1 MTTGRKEIIKKA
13 RRVVV
18 KVGSSVLAG
27 APLRG
32 GEREGT
38 PLTDIFTRLA
48 EEIHTAKKGGREVV
62 VVSSGAIAMGV
73 KKLATFR
80 GGTVPTNIPERQ
92 AVAAAGQSS
101 LMASYDTAFSGFSEQ
116 VAQVLLTHD
125 DLANRKRFLNARNT
139 LTTLLRLGII
149 PVINENDT
157 VAVDE
162 LKFGDNDN
170 LSALVTNLIEADLL
184 VMLTDIDG
192 ICNKDPKTDPS
203 AKLIP
208 FIEDIDTLGI
218 VWECTPTLYGTGGIA
233 TKVDAAKKAAHFG
246 CATVVASGFEPGM
259 LTKVLDGEDVG
270 TFILPKEDRL
280 TSRKHWIA
288 YSSRPTGRV
297 FIDDGARTALLKG
310 GKSLLPSGIKNVDG
324 TFEAGEVIHCV
335 DHEGMEFARGVT
347 NYSSREIKVIKG
359 LKTTEI
365 ERVLGYKVY
374 DEVIHRDN
382 LVLL

>member
-246 CATVVASGFEPGM
+246 CATVVASHTSQGGQAHEQEALDSLLFEAHREG
-259 LTKVLDGEDVG
+259 LHRRRGQ
-270 TFILPKEDRL
+270 
-280 TSRKHWIA
+280 
-288 YSSRPTGRV
+288 
-297 FIDDGARTALLKG
+297 DGAFKG
-310 GKSLLPSGIKNVDG
+310 R
-324 TFEAGEVIHCV
+324 EVASAFGDKKGRRHVRC
-335 DHEGMEFARGVT
+335 GRGDT
-347 NYSSREIKVIKG
+347 LRG
-359 LKTTEI
+359 P
-365 ERVLGYKVY
+365 
-374 DEVIHRDN
+374 
-382 LVLL
+382 

>member
-1 MTTGRKEIIKKA
+1 MTTGRKDIIKKA

-32 GEREGT
+32 GEREGA

-203 AKLIP
+203 ARLIP
-208 FIEDIDTLGI
+208 FIEDIDSLGI

-233 TKVDAAKKAAHFG
+233 TKVHTSQGGQAHEQEALDSLLFEAHREG
-246 CATVVASGFEPGM
+246 LHRRRGQDGAFKGRQVASPFGDKKRRRHVRG
-259 LTKVLDGEDVG
+259 
-270 TFILPKEDRL
+270 
-280 TSRKHWIA
+280 
-288 YSSRPTGRV
+288 GRG
-297 FIDDGARTALLKG
+297 DTL
-310 GKSLLPSGIKNVDG
+310 
-324 TFEAGEVIHCV
+324 
-335 DHEGMEFARGVT
+335 RGP
-347 NYSSREIKVIKG
+347 
-359 LKTTEI
+359 
-365 ERVLGYKVY
+365 
-374 DEVIHRDN
+374 
-382 LVLL
+382 